1 MTCIIGLVEDGNV
14 YMGGDAAGVVGLSIT
29 TRADEKVFVNG
40 PFLMGFTTS
49 FRMGQILR
57 YKFVPP
63 AHNNKVNDMKYMV
76 SDFVDSLR
84 KCFHDNGFGDA
95 DSSTGGTFLVGYK
108 GKLYKVDSDYQVG
121 IPTLKYDACGCGADI
136 ALGAMFASKGEDPE
150 VRIKTALKAAA
161 TFSAGVRAPFKLLSL
176 MKK

>member
-1 MTCIIGLVEDGNV
+1 MTCVVGLVENGNV
-14 YMGGDAAGVVGLSIT
+14 YMGGDAAGVSGLSIT
-29 TRADEKVFVNG
+29 TRADVKVFING

-63 AHNNKVNDMKYMV
+63 EHKSKISDMKYMV
-76 SDFVDSLR
+76 GDFIDSLR
-84 KCFHDNGFGDA
+84 KCFRDNGFGDFEA
-95 DSSTGGTFLVGYK
+95 NTGGTFLAGYK

-121 IPTLKYDACGCGADI
+121 VPTLQYDACGCGSDI

-161 TFSAGVRAPFKLLSL
+161 TFSAGVCAPFKILTLT
-176 MKK
+176 KK